1 MKLTI
6 RLDDDLA
13 SKLDDAYKNCS
24 KKFKTKNDF
33 YTYILESYVKSNNP
47 SIANFLPEIVKSIC
61 EEAINRNTQENRTL
75 VKEVVRTTE
84 LACAKISNVADSLV
98 DYVPQEIDLE
108 DT

>member
-6 RLDDDLA
+6 RLDDDLS

-33 YTYILESYVKSNNP
+33 YTYILESYVKSNTP
-47 SIANFLPEIVKSIC
+47 SIANFLPEIIKSIC
-61 EEAINRNTQENRTL
+61 EETINRNTQENRML

>member
-6 RLDDDLA
+6 RLDDDLS
-13 SKLDDAYKNCS
+13 SKLNDVFKNHH

-33 YTYILESYVKSNNP
+33 YIYILESYVKSNTP

-61 EEAINRNTQENRTL
+61 QESINHNIEENRML

-84 LACAKISNVADSLV
+84 LACAKISNVADSLI
-98 DYVPQEIDLE
+98 DYVPQEVDFE
-108 DT
+108 ET

>member
-13 SKLDDAYKNCS
+13 NKLDNAFKNHS

-33 YTYILESYVKSNNP
+33 YTYILESYVKSNTP
-47 SIANFLPEIVKSIC
+47 SIANFLPEIIKSIC
-61 EEAINRNTQENRTL
+61 EETINRNTQENRML

>member
-13 SKLDDAYKNCS
+13 SKLDNAFKNHP

-33 YTYILESYVKSNNP
+33 YTYILESYVKSNTP

-61 EEAINRNTQENRTL
+61 QETINRNVEENRML

-84 LACAKISNVADSLV
+84 LACAKISNVADSLI

>member
-13 SKLDDAYKNCS
+13 SKLDNAFKNHP
-24 KKFKTKNDF
+24 KEFKTKNDF
-33 YTYILESYVKSNNP
+33 YTYILESYVKSNTP

-61 EEAINRNTQENRTL
+61 QETINRNVEENRTL

-108 DT
+108 EI